1 MMDADKIARQH
12 YPVFAHI
19 ACMGLYMKPTGSRV
33 TASGW
38 TDQSDYDFVVLDREK
53 KLANFLNGL
62 TSWKRGGSG
71 NGSEFTS
78 YKSTEYDCTVNLI
91 LVDSDKVFRKYCTA
105 TEIIKTLDTKT
116 KEERIKI
123 FDMVFGKTPE
133 TKEVPF

>member
-53 KLANFLNGL
+53 KLAHFLNSL
-62 TSWKRGGSG
+62 TSWEPGGSG
-71 NGSEFTS
+71 NGEEFTS
-78 YKSTEYDCTVNLI
+78 FKSTEYGVTLNLI
-91 LVDSDKVFRKYCTA
+91 LVDSDDVFRKYCAA
-105 TEIIKTLDTKT
+105 TEIIKTLNTQT
-116 KEERIKI
+116 REERIKI
-123 FDMVFGKTPE
+123 FDMVFGRTLE